1 MRHAIV
7 QLQTRVGEAKLSVRE
22 VAGTVVDG
30 MEVVIAMIIVAGA
43 REVQPGLQPGTSI
56 TFRPLGTAQS
66 RTTTTMTRRRS
77 RSLLSGR
84 SPREKTIG
92 SSDRTSYYPDGYW
105 KS

>member
-7 QLQTRVGEAKLSVRE
+7 QLQTRVGKAKLSMRE
-22 VAGTVVDG
+22 VAGTVVHG

-43 REVQPGLQPGTSI
+43 WDVQPGLQPVISI
-56 TFRPLGTAQS
+56 TFRPLGMAQS
-66 RTTTTMTRRRS
+66 RTTMTMSQQWS
-77 RSLLSGR
+77 RSQLWER